1 MTRIDGVE
9 PSLPEVEESLR
20 ELHAGYRPEP
30 GWQAR
35 VLEAVRVQPAPRPR
49 PWWLLAAPA
58 LAAAALALWWWRAR
72 PAPTQVPQL
81 AVVVA
86 RVAEPVRGQSVRVGD
101 SLQLAAKGGPGHR
114 ALWVYRGAAEL
125 LLVCPQSPACTTVE
139 GGLEATLEVPRV
151 GQYTVL
157 ALWSSR
163 PLPAPVGS
171 LDDEVAAAL
180 RAEAIIERRVL
191 VVD

>member
-1 MTRIDGVE
+1 MSRVE
-9 PSLPEVEESLR
+9 DSGPSLAEVEESLR
-20 ELHAGYRPEP
+20 ELHAGYQPGP

-35 VLEAVRVQPAPRPR
+35 VLAAVREQPAPRSR
-49 PWWLLAAPA
+49 TWWLWLSPA

-72 PAPTQVPQL
+72 PAPTPAPQL
-81 AVVVA
+81 AVLVA
-86 RVAEPVRGQSVRVGD
+86 RSAEPVRGEIVRVGD
-101 SLQLAAKGGPGHR
+101 ALQLAATGGPGYR

-125 LLVCPQSPACTTVE
+125 LLVCPQSPACLTVE
-139 GGLEATLEVPRV
+139 GGLRATLAVPKV

-157 ALWSSR
+157 ALWSAR

-180 RAEAIIERRVL
+180 RAEVIIERRVL